1 MWYLEEKF
9 MKRHFDEP
17 TRKRRGGGTPA
28 RGWPPSHEQRAKFRL
43 ALTEAMST
51 EDMRHRIV
59 KRVRLELDGGVPVEI
74 TPTLL
79 RLTAGQWVTKR
90 KEPVPVSGKVR
101 KTLTTEDRSSLKEM
115 KRWSREQL
123 EHFVATG
130 ERPAGSSSGPGSS

>member
-1 MWYLEEKF
+1 MWYLEERF
-9 MKRHFDEP
+9 MKRHFKEP

-51 EDMRHRIV
+51 DEMRQRIV
-59 KRVRLELDGGVPVEI
+59 KRVMLELDGVFPVEI

-79 RLTAGQWVTKR
+79 RITAGQWVTKR

-101 KTLTTEDRSSLKEM
+101 KTLNTKERASLKEM
-115 KRWSREQL
+115 KGWTKEQL
-123 EHFVATG
+123 KHFVATG
-130 ERPAGSSSGPGSS
+130 ERPAGSSSGSGTG